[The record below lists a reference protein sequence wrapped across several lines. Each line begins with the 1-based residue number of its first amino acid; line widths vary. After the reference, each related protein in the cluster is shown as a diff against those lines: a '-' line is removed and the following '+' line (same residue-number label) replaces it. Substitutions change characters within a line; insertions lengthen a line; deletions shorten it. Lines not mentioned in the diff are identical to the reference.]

1 MKKIY
6 TSIDIGSDTIKIVV
20 GESFNGNVN
29 VLAAKTIKS
38 KGVRKGLITDPN
50 LAITAVKDGILGIND
65 MLGIN
70 IKKVIATVPSYNAKF
85 MYVTGAVN
93 ITSPDGFVTN
103 DDVNRVIKDSIYSKI
118 AQEYELVTVIPTS
131 FLVDNEEVSSK
142 PVGMQGKKLDIKG
155 IMITTPKKNIYSV
168 ISVLEGAGLEV
179 VDIAVSGLGDYF
191 EVHNANIDKKVGAI
205 INIGHETTTVSVFNH
220 GKLMNTDVI
229 QLGGYNVEKDIAY
242 IFGIS
247 VFDARILK
255 ERFASSHKRFSQLN
269 DTYEITNNANEKI
282 KLNQLEVTEVVM
294 SRMAQILKMAKKQIL
309 LLTKHDIGYIIITGG
324 LTEIKSFKNLVFEI
338 LGKDV
343 IIFTEETLGVR
354 DNMYTTSLGLI
365 KYFCDKMESRGRSYS
380 MVDEMDVES
389 LTTPFMDKNKKD
401 NTTITK
407 IFGNFT
413 KSIKEE
419 K

>member
-20 GESFNGNVN
+20 AESFNGNVN
-29 VLAAKTIKS
+29 VLASKTIKS

-50 LAITAVKDGILGIND
+50 LAITAIKDGMLSIND
-65 MLGIN
+65 MLGIT

-85 MYVTGAVN
+85 MYVTGSVN

-354 DNMYTTSLGLI
+354 DNMYTTSIGLI

>member
-50 LAITAVKDGILGIND
+50 LAITAIKDGMLSIND
-65 MLGIN
+65 MLGIT

-85 MYVTGAVN
+85 MYVTGSVN

>member
-29 VLAAKTIKS
+29 VLASKTIKS

-50 LAITAVKDGILGIND
+50 LAITAIKDGMLSIND
-65 MLGIN
+65 MLGIT

-85 MYVTGAVN
+85 MYVTGSVN

-255 ERFASSHKRFSQLN
+255 ERFASSHKRVSQLN

-354 DNMYTTSLGLI
+354 DNMYTTSIGLI

>member
-29 VLAAKTIKS
+29 VLASKTIKS

-65 MLGIN
+65 MLGIT

-220 GKLMNTDVI
+220 GKLMNNDVI

>member
-6 TSIDIGSDTIKIVV
+6 TSIDIGSDTIKSVV

-29 VLAAKTIKS
+29 VLASKTIKS

-50 LAITAVKDGILGIND
+50 LAITAIKDGMLSIND
-65 MLGIN
+65 MLGIT

-85 MYVTGAVN
+85 MYVTGSVN

>member
-29 VLAAKTIKS
+29 VLASKTIKS

-50 LAITAVKDGILGIND
+50 LAITAIKDGMLSIND
-65 MLGIN
+65 MLGIT

-85 MYVTGAVN
+85 MYVTGSVN

-118 AQEYELVTVIPTS
+118 TQEYELVTVIPTS

>member
-50 LAITAVKDGILGIND
+50 LAITAIKDGMLSIND
-65 MLGIN
+65 MLGIT

-85 MYVTGAVN
+85 MYVTGSVN

-168 ISVLEGAGLEV
+168 INVLEGAGLEV

-242 IFGIS
+242 IFGIN

>member
-1 MKKIY
+1 MRKIY

-20 GESFNGNVN
+20 GELFNGNIN
-29 VLAAKTIKS
+29 VLASKAIKS

-50 LAITAVKDGILGIND
+50 LAITAIKDGLKDIND
-65 MLGIN
+65 MLGITV
-70 IKKVIATVPSYNAKF
+70 KKVIVAVPSYNAKF
-85 MYVTGAVN
+85 MYVTGSVSVSN
-93 ITSPDGFVTN
+93 PDGFITT
-103 DDVNRVIKDSIYSKI
+103 DDINRVIKDSIYSKI
-118 AQEYELVTVIPTS
+118 AQEYELVTVVPTS
-131 FLVDNEEVSSK
+131 FSIDNGEEITM
-142 PVGMQGKKLDIKG
+142 PVGKQGKKLDIKG
-155 IMITTPKKNIYSV
+155 IMITTPKKNVYSV

-179 VDIAVSGLGDYF
+179 VDIAISALGDYF
-191 EVHNANIDKKVGAI
+191 EVHTANIDRKVGAI
-205 INIGHETTTVSVFNH
+205 INIGHETTTVSIFNH

-247 VFDARILK
+247 VFDARVLK
-255 ERFASSHKRFSQLN
+255 ERFASSHKRFTQLN

-365 KYFCDKMESRGRSYS
+365 KYFCDKMESRGKNYS
-380 MVDEMDVES
+380 MVDEEDVES
-389 LTTPFMDKNKKD
+389 LTTPFMDKSKKD

>member
-29 VLAAKTIKS
+29 VLASKTIKS

-50 LAITAVKDGILGIND
+50 LAITAIKDGMLSIND
-65 MLGIN
+65 MLGIT

-85 MYVTGAVN
+85 MYVTGSVN

-191 EVHNANIDKKVGAI
+191 EVHNANIDKKVVDG
-205 INIGHETTTVSVFNH
+205 F
-220 GKLMNTDVI
+220 L
-229 QLGGYNVEKDIAY
+229 
-242 IFGIS
+242 IF
-247 VFDARILK
+247 
-255 ERFASSHKRFSQLN
+255 
-269 DTYEITNNANEKI
+269 
-282 KLNQLEVTEVVM
+282 
-294 SRMAQILKMAKKQIL
+294 
-309 LLTKHDIGYIIITGG
+309 KH
-324 LTEIKSFKNLVFEI
+324 LEIK
-338 LGKDV
+338 
-343 IIFTEETLGVR
+343 
-354 DNMYTTSLGLI
+354 
-365 KYFCDKMESRGRSYS
+365 
-380 MVDEMDVES
+380 DEVS
-389 LTTPFMDKNKKD
+389 K
-401 NTTITK
+401 
-407 IFGNFT
+407 
-413 KSIKEE
+413 
-419 K
+419 

>member
-29 VLAAKTIKS
+29 VLASKTIKS

-50 LAITAVKDGILGIND
+50 LAITAIKDGMLSIND
-65 MLGIN
+65 MLGIT

-85 MYVTGAVN
+85 MYVTGSVN

-168 ISVLEGAGLEV
+168 INVLEGAGLEV

>member
-29 VLAAKTIKS
+29 VLASKTIKS

-50 LAITAVKDGILGIND
+50 LAITAIKDGMLSIND
-65 MLGIN
+65 MLGVT

-85 MYVTGAVN
+85 MYVTGSVN

>member
-50 LAITAVKDGILGIND
+50 LAITAIKDGMLSIND
-65 MLGIN
+65 MLGIT

-85 MYVTGAVN
+85 MYVTGSVN

-242 IFGIS
+242 IFGIN

-354 DNMYTTSLGLI
+354 DNMYTTSIGLI

>member
-50 LAITAVKDGILGIND
+50 LAITAIKDGMLSIND
-65 MLGIN
+65 MLGIT

-85 MYVTGAVN
+85 MYVTGSVN

-354 DNMYTTSLGLI
+354 DNMYTTSIGLI

>member
-354 DNMYTTSLGLI
+354 DNMYTTSIGLI

>member
-29 VLAAKTIKS
+29 VLASKTIKS

-50 LAITAVKDGILGIND
+50 LAITAIKDGMLSIND
-65 MLGIN
+65 MLGIT

-85 MYVTGAVN
+85 MYVTGSVN

-294 SRMAQILKMAKKQIL
+294 SRMAQMLKMAKKQIL

-354 DNMYTTSLGLI
+354 DNMYTTSIGLI

>member
-29 VLAAKTIKS
+29 VLASKTIKS

-50 LAITAVKDGILGIND
+50 LAITAIKDGMLSIND
-65 MLGIN
+65 MLGIT

-85 MYVTGAVN
+85 MYVTGSVN

-309 LLTKHDIGYIIITGG
+309 LLTKHDIGYIIIR
-324 LTEIKSFKNLVFEI
+324 F
-338 LGKDV
+338 V
-343 IIFTEETLGVR
+343 IFNKI
-354 DNMYTTSLGLI
+354 
-365 KYFCDKMESRGRSYS
+365 DKI
-380 MVDEMDVES
+380 VA
-389 LTTPFMDKNKKD
+389 
-401 NTTITK
+401 
-407 IFGNFT
+407 NFT
-413 KSIKEE
+413 FHFCWHHTNYNTNIYIYL
-419 K
+419 

>member
-29 VLAAKTIKS
+29 VLASKTIKS

-50 LAITAVKDGILGIND
+50 LAITAIKDGMLSIND
-65 MLGIN
+65 MLGIT

-85 MYVTGAVN
+85 MYVTGSVN

-168 ISVLEGAGLEV
+168 INVLEGAGLEV

-294 SRMAQILKMAKKQIL
+294 SRMAQMLKMAKKQIL

-354 DNMYTTSLGLI
+354 DNMYTTSIGLI

>member
-50 LAITAVKDGILGIND
+50 LAITAIKDGMLSIND
-65 MLGIN
+65 MLGIT

-85 MYVTGAVN
+85 MYVTGSVN

-168 ISVLEGAGLEV
+168 INVLEGAGLEV

-205 INIGHETTTVSVFNH
+205 INIGHEPTTVSVINH
-220 GKLMNTDVI
+220 GQLMNTDVI

-242 IFGIS
+242 IFGIN

>member
-29 VLAAKTIKS
+29 VLASKTIKS

-50 LAITAVKDGILGIND
+50 LAITAIKDGMLSIND
-65 MLGIN
+65 MLGIT

-85 MYVTGAVN
+85 MYVTGSVN

-118 AQEYELVTVIPTS
+118 TQEYELVTVIPTS

-205 INIGHETTTVSVFNH
+205 INIGHETTTVSVCNH

>member
-29 VLAAKTIKS
+29 VLASKTIKS

-50 LAITAVKDGILGIND
+50 LAITAIKDGMLSIND
-65 MLGIN
+65 MLGIT

-85 MYVTGAVN
+85 MYVTGSVN
-93 ITSPDGFVTN
+93 ITSPDGFVNN

>member
-29 VLAAKTIKS
+29 VLASKTIKS

-50 LAITAVKDGILGIND
+50 LAITAIKDGMLSIND
-65 MLGIN
+65 MLGIT

-85 MYVTGAVN
+85 MYVTSSVN

-354 DNMYTTSLGLI
+354 DNMYTTSIGLI

>member
-29 VLAAKTIKS
+29 VLASKTIKS

-50 LAITAVKDGILGIND
+50 LAITAIKDGMLSIND
-65 MLGIN
+65 MLGIT

-85 MYVTGAVN
+85 MYVTGSVN

>member
-1 MKKIY
+1 
-6 TSIDIGSDTIKIVV
+6 
-20 GESFNGNVN
+20 
-29 VLAAKTIKS
+29 
-38 KGVRKGLITDPN
+38 
-50 LAITAVKDGILGIND
+50 
-65 MLGIN
+65 
-70 IKKVIATVPSYNAKF
+70 
-85 MYVTGAVN
+85 MYVTGSVN

-168 ISVLEGAGLEV
+168 INVLEGAGLEV

-294 SRMAQILKMAKKQIL
+294 SRMAQMLKMAKKQIL

-354 DNMYTTSLGLI
+354 DNMYTTSIGLI

>member
-29 VLAAKTIKS
+29 VLASKTIKS

-50 LAITAVKDGILGIND
+50 LAITAIKDGMLSIND
-65 MLGIN
+65 MLGIT

-85 MYVTGAVN
+85 MYVTGSVN

-242 IFGIS
+242 IFGIN

>member
-29 VLAAKTIKS
+29 VLASKTIKS

-50 LAITAVKDGILGIND
+50 LAITAIKDGMLSIND
-65 MLGIN
+65 MLGIT

-85 MYVTGAVN
+85 MYVTGSVN

-205 INIGHETTTVSVFNH
+205 INIGHEATTVSVFNH

>member
-29 VLAAKTIKS
+29 VLASKTVKS

>member
-29 VLAAKTIKS
+29 VLASKTIKS

-50 LAITAVKDGILGIND
+50 LAITAIKDGMLSIND
-65 MLGIN
+65 MLGIT

-85 MYVTGAVN
+85 MYVTGSVN

-354 DNMYTTSLGLI
+354 DNMYTTSIGLI

>member
-29 VLAAKTIKS
+29 VLASKTIKS

-50 LAITAVKDGILGIND
+50 LAITAIKDGMLSIND
-65 MLGIN
+65 MLGIT
-70 IKKVIATVPSYNAKF
+70 IKKVIATVPSYSAKF
-85 MYVTGAVN
+85 MYVTGSVN

>member
-29 VLAAKTIKS
+29 VLASKTVKS

-93 ITSPDGFVTN
+93 ITSSDGFVTN

-142 PVGMQGKKLDIKG
+142 PVGMQGKKLEIKG

-168 ISVLEGAGLEV
+168 INVLEGAGLEV
-179 VDIAVSGLGDYF
+179 VDIALSGLGDYF

-242 IFGIS
+242 IFGVN

-380 MVDEMDVES
+380 MVDEVDVES
-389 LTTPFMDKNKKD
+389 LITPFMDKNKKD

-407 IFGNFT
+407 ILGNFT

>member
-29 VLAAKTIKS
+29 VLASKIIKS

-50 LAITAVKDGILGIND
+50 LAITAIKDGMLSIND
-65 MLGIN
+65 MLGIT

-85 MYVTGAVN
+85 MYVTGSVN

-354 DNMYTTSLGLI
+354 DNMYTTSIGLI